1 MTVGLHVYRG
11 MAMGLAIQAVM
22 GPFNLFENPL
32 VKAIL
37 MGNGFDPKDKIFEEK
52 SFGDLTN
59 EDEVVDENGTEIPRQ
74 RLLQLEGAAK
84 PQSKADSFEE
94 LMLDTWDAGNN
105 ADIAAFLKVVS
116 KKNCNLRS
124 KDSGWTP
131 LMILSGLASSD
142 KTSKAIKKVISLGGN
157 PGITDSE
164 GWNALHWAAFH
175 GNLATAKQL
184 YEYDA
189 GLLQIK
195 DKEGKLPL
203 EIAKQEENND
213 VAKYLEEVTATAA
226 STTETS
232 SDGIR
237 KRK

>member
-1 MTVGLHVYRG
+1 MTVGLHIYRG

-37 MGNGFDPKDKIFEEK
+37 LGNGFVPQDKIFEEK
-52 SFGDLTN
+52 TFGELTN
-59 EDEVVDENGTEIPRQ
+59 EDEVVDETGAEITRQ
-74 RLLQLEGAAK
+74 KLLQMEGAAK

-94 LMLDTWDAGNN
+94 LLLDTWDAGEKADLN
-105 ADIAAFLKVVS
+105 AFIKKVT
-116 KKNCNLRS
+116 KKNCNYRTEE
-124 KDSGWTP
+124 SGWTP
-131 LMILSGLASSD
+131 LMILSGLSGD
-142 KTSKAIKKVISLGGN
+142 TSKAIKKVISLGGN
-157 PGITDSE
+157 PGVTDNE

-175 GNLATAKQL
+175 GNAKTAKQL

-189 GLLQIK
+189 GLLGVQ
-195 DKEGKLPL
+195 DKEGKVPL
-203 EIAKQEENND
+203 EIAKNESNTET
-213 VAKYLEEVTATAA
+213 AKYLEEVTAA
-226 STTETS
+226 SDTKAS